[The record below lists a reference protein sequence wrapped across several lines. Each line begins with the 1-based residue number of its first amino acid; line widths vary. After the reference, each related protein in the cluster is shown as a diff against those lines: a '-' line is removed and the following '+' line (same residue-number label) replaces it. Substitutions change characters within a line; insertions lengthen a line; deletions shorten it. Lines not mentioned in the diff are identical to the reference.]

1 MATKYIVA
9 EIQTFETG
17 QVTVINT
24 AHDTREDAE
33 AKFYT
38 LCAAGC
44 KTALPLYTVMLFTGE
59 GFVIETKKFIHEKQP
74 EPEPETTEAAAE

>member
-1 MATKYIVA
+1 METKYIVA

-38 LCAAGC
+38 LCAA
-44 KTALPLYTVMLFTGE
+44 
-59 GFVIETKKFIHEKQP
+59 
-74 EPEPETTEAAAE
+74 